1 LVLFF
6 QSLAFFCKDYV
17 NDDNIS
23 NNLNIVKIRLSIFSY
38 LCRMTDSL
46 LRDSFKQLIE
56 ASNNIIIVPHL
67 NPDGDAMGASLGLN
81 HVLKQLNKEVHVIT
95 PTAYPLFLSWMEGT
109 AEAVNYEQNASLSVA
124 LLAKADLLIFVDF
137 NCLKRAG
144 KLENEIL
151 KLNVKKVMI
160 DHHPYPDPIADV
172 MISVPSCSSTCELIY
187 HVINKIGWNNYVNT
201 NAAEC
206 FYTGIMTDTGSLSY
220 NSSNPETYR
229 MVAGLLEK
237 NIDKDKIHQL
247 VFHSNSFS
255 RMKLLGH
262 VLGSKLFLMPEEGAA
277 YMWLDKNEL
286 QKHNF
291 KPGDTEGFVN
301 YPLSIEGINIS
312 AFFMEQDDKIKCSFR
327 SRGSFPVNKFSELH
341 FSGGGHQNAAG
352 GESTSSLIESV
363 EKFITQ
369 LPIFYN
375 KFKNNDI

>member
-1 LVLFF
+1 
-6 QSLAFFCKDYV
+6 
-17 NDDNIS
+17 
-23 NNLNIVKIRLSIFSY
+23 
-38 LCRMTDSL
+38 MTDSL
-46 LRDSFKQLIE
+46 VVDSLKQLIE
-56 ASNNIIIVPHL
+56 ASNSIMIVPHL

-81 HVLKQLNKEVHVIT
+81 HVLKQLGKKVSVVT
-95 PTAYPLFLSWMEGT
+95 PTAYPVFLSWMKGT
-109 AEAVNYEQNASLSVA
+109 DEAVNFEEDAPLALA
-124 LLAKADLLIFVDF
+124 LLNKADLLIYVDF

-144 KLENEIL
+144 ELEKEIL
-151 KLNVKKVMI
+151 KLDVKKAMI
-160 DHHPYPDPIADV
+160 DHHPYPDDIADV
-172 MISVPSCSSTCELIY
+172 MVSVPSCSSTCELIY
-187 HVINKIGWNNYVNT
+187 HLINKMGWNQYVET

-262 VLGSKLFLMPEEGAA
+262 VLGSKLILMPEQGAA

-286 QKHNF
+286 QQHDF

-301 YPLSIEGINIS
+301 YPLSIEGINVS

-341 FSGGGHQNAAG
+341 FSGGGHRNAAG
-352 GESTSSLIESV
+352 GESTSSLKESV
-363 EKFITQ
+363 ELFITQ

-375 KFKNNDI
+375 EFKNDDI